1 MLELLFIAGLS
12 IVLFGNYWQPSFG
25 SGAVFSSE
33 RTLAQLEASVTKEI
47 AHLKAQVAENQ
58 AGYDKSVASIAKEP
72 CDAECMQ
79 RRLRA
84 VITNYQDQKHAIGG
98 MLEQDEKLLER
109 LPFMSSGQLYRVWLS
124 EGRIPRQVEW

>member
-1 MLELLFIAGLS
+1 MLELLLVAGLS
-12 IVLFGNYWQPSFG
+12 IVLLGNYWQPSFG

-33 RTLAQLEASVTKEI
+33 RTRARLEATVKEEIAGLKTHLAQ
-47 AHLKAQVAENQ
+47 NQ
-58 AGYDKSVASIAKEP
+58 AGYDQSIANIAKEP
-72 CDAECMQ
+72 CDAECMEKQ
-79 RRLRA
+79 LRG

-109 LPFMSSGQLYRVWLS
+109 LPFMSSDQLYRVWLS